1 LLAIGASIRV
11 SLAIMIIREGIV
23 DTHPK
28 ALKINLDSPFY
39 GTFAEIGAGQEV
51 VRWFFRVGG
60 AAGTI
65 AKSVSAYDMA
75 VSDAI
80 YGETQ
85 RYVSRERL
93 QAMLDHEFQLNI
105 DRLNEIRGDTT
116 AFFAFADTVVARSY
130 QGGNECHGWMGVKF
144 QSHPRDEPSQI
155 IIHVR
160 MLDTEAALQQEALG
174 IVGVNLLYGAFFL
187 HHEPEQ
193 LVESLLDKLST
204 GRIEI
209 DLIDFKGIEFRYVD
223 NRLMSLK
230 LVQLGLSGAAMFGPD
245 RAVLQ
250 PSEALHKKAIL
261 VERGSFRPVTH
272 VNVDMLEAAL
282 EKFSADPQ
290 VAGKTVLPVMELTMR
305 NLLAGGSMVDRRDF
319 LARADLLGACGYTV
333 LISDFFE
340 YYRLAAYLA
349 WRTKERIG
357 IVMGAASLRK
367 LFDEKYYSQLPGGIL
382 ESFGRLFKN
391 DLQVFVYPLRPHHT
405 DPMTTLETLEV
416 APELR
421 KLHGYLTDRGS
432 FKQLDNFTPEY
443 LHIFSRD
450 VLHRI
455 ATQDTEWEKMVPSA
469 VAEMI
474 KTRAFFGYVR
484 ARPE

>member
-1 LLAIGASIRV
+1 
-11 SLAIMIIREGIV
+11 MTKREGIFN
-23 DTHPK
+23 THQK
-28 ALKINLDSPFY
+28 ALNINLDSRFY

-65 AKSVSAYDMA
+65 AKSISAYDMT

-85 RYVSRERL
+85 RYVSRDRL
-93 QAMLDHEFQLNI
+93 QAMLNHEFQLNI
-105 DRLNEIRGDTT
+105 DRLGESRGDST
-116 AFFAFADTVVARSY
+116 AFFTFADTVVARSY
-130 QGGNECHGWMGVKF
+130 MGGNECHGWMGVKF

-155 IIHVR
+155 IVHVR

-209 DLIDFKGIEFRYVD
+209 DMIDFQGIEFRYVD
-223 NRLMSLK
+223 NRLMSLQ

-250 PSEALHKKAIL
+250 PSEALHKKAVL

-272 VNVDMLEAAL
+272 VNVDMLQAAL
-282 EKFSADPQ
+282 EKFTADPA
-290 VAGKTVLPVMELTMR
+290 VAGKAVLPLMEITMH
-305 NLLAGGSMVDRRDF
+305 NLLAATAEVDRRDF
-319 LARADLLGACGYTV
+319 LARADLLSACGFTV
-333 LISDFFE
+333 LISDFSE
-340 YYRLAAYLA
+340 YYRLAAYLT
-349 WRTKERIG
+349 WRTKERVG
-357 IVMGAASLRK
+357 VVMGAASLIE
-367 LFDEKYYSQLPGGIL
+367 LFDEKYYTALPGGIL

-391 DLQVFVYPLRPHHT
+391 ELKVFVYPLRPSESA
-405 DPMTTLETLEV
+405 PMTTVETLEV

-421 KLHGYLTDRGS
+421 KLYGYLADRGS
-432 FKQLDNFTPEY
+432 FMQLDNIKSEY

-450 VLHRI
+450 VLKRI
-455 ATQDTEWEKMVPSA
+455 AAHDASWEQMVPA
-469 VAEMI
+469 EVAEMI
-474 KTRAFFGYVR
+474 KKRGFFGYAKGKV
-484 ARPE
+484 ES